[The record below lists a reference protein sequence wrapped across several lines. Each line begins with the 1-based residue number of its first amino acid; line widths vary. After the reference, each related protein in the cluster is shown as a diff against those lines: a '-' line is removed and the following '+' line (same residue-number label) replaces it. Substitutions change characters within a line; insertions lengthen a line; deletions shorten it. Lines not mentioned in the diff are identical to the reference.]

1 MLLLALAERATAFA
15 DAGAKAHSGVLE
27 DGNGTKQDA
36 GKERNQ
42 KREEQD
48 APIHADFTDARKPC
62 GSDGR
67 KNAQRG
73 IGEAQ
78 TNSAAEQSEK
88 DAFEQKI
95 GSDARAA
102 GTQRAT
108 DGELLTAAF
117 DADEQ
122 QIGDIG
128 AGDQEDHADR
138 THEDPEHTAYV
149 TDNIVLEGTNVGAD
163 VRIFE
168 ELDAEAGRRRKGS
181 HNNRKHASN
190 VGVDLLDSDA
200 WLEPGKTL
208 VAEVAK
214 MGFVTVKLKRDD
226 DTGIF
231 PVQEVKSL
239 RQDADDLPGFSVY
252 DDVAPDH
259 GGVAAKFAAPIA
271 VSQRGGFGSA
281 RRIILFGEGAAQHGR
296 NAEEGESAV
305 SNAQGGDLFR
315 FGDAGHAQGVARV
328 KTDVLEGAVLFAE
341 DEVVGGGQLEVFE
354 VLDAGCGKPDTY
366 HFIGFGIGQGL
377 EKDAFEDAE
386 DNSVGAYAGGE
397 CDGGDSGEQGGA
409 AEPS

>member
-36 GKERNQ
+36 GEEGNQ

-48 APIHADFTDARKPC
+48 APINADFTDARKPC

-88 DAFEQKI
+88 DAFEEKI

-102 GTQRAT
+102 GAQRGAHRQ
-108 DGELLTAAF
+108 LLTAAF

-128 AGDQEDHADR
+128 AGDQKDHADR

-200 WLEPGKTL
+200 RLEPGETL
-208 VAEVAK
+208 IAEVAK
-214 MGFVTVKLKRDD
+214 MGFVTVKLERGDYG
-226 DTGIF
+226 GIF
-231 PVQEVKSL
+231 PIKEVKSL
-239 RQDADDLPGFSVY
+239 RQDADDLPGFAVHNNVAA
-252 DDVAPDH
+252 DD
-259 GGVAAKFAAPIA
+259 GSIAAKFAAPIA
-271 VSQRGGFGSA
+271 VSEHDGLRSA
-281 RRIILFGEGAAQHGR
+281 RRIILQGEGAAEQGR
-296 NAEEGESAV
+296 DAEERESAV
-305 SNAQGGDLFR
+305 CDSQGRNLF
-315 FGDAGHAQGVARV
+315 GLGHTGHAHGVARV
-328 KTDVLEGAVLFAE
+328 KTDVLESAVLFAE
-341 DEVVGGGQLEVFE
+341 DEVVGGGQLEFFE
-354 VLDAGCGKPDTY
+354 LDARGGKPDTY
-366 HFIGFGIGQGL
+366 HSIGFGLGQRL
-377 EKDAFEDAE
+377 EESAFEDAE
-386 DNSVGAYAGGE
+386 DNRVAAYAGGQ
-397 CDGGDSGEQGGA
+397 CDEGDSGEQGGA

>member
-1 MLLLALAERATAFA
+1 MLLLALAEGASALA
-15 DAGAKAHSGVLE
+15 DAGAETYSGVLE
-27 DGNGTKQDA
+27 DGNGAKQDA
-36 GKERNQ
+36 GEEGNE
-42 KREEQD
+42 KREKQD
-48 APIHADFTDARKPC
+48 WRINADFTDARKPC

-128 AGDQEDHADR
+128 AGDQKDHADR

-168 ELDAEAGRRRKGS
+168 ELDAEAGRRRKRT
-181 HNNRKHASN
+181 HNDGEHTSN
-190 VGVDLLDSDA
+190 VGIYLLDSDA
-200 WLEPGKTL
+200 RLEPGETL
-208 VAEVAK
+208 IAEVAK

-239 RQDADDLPGFSVY
+239 RQDADDLPGFAVH

-271 VSQRGGFGSA
+271 VGEHGGFRSA
-281 RRIILFGEGAAQHGR
+281 GRIILFGEGAAEQER
-296 NAEEGESAV
+296 DAEERESAV
-305 SNAQGGDLFR
+305 SDSQGRNLF
-315 FGDAGHAQGVARV
+315 GLGHTGHAHGVARV
-328 KTDVLEGAVLFAE
+328 KTDVLESAVLFAE
-341 DEVVGGGQLEVFE
+341 DGVVGGGQLEFFE
-354 VLDAGCGKPDTY
+354 LDARGSKPDTY

-377 EKDAFEDAE
+377 EENAFEDAE
-386 DNSVGAYAGGE
+386 DNRVAAYAGGQ
-397 CDGGDSGEQGGA
+397 CDEGDSSEQGGA